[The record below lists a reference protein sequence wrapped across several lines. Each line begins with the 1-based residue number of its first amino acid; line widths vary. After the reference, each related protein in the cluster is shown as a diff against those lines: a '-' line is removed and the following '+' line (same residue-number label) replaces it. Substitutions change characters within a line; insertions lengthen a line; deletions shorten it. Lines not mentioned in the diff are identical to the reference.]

1 MSKSKGNKNNKND
14 KHKFNKNIKSSNQSD
29 YIKKKQYNE
38 TVVLS
43 EKDFYPPP
51 DTRCYKSGIDDIRG
65 GDTFKDYAEYF
76 WQEYYDELFDD

>member
-1 MSKSKGNKNNKND
+1 MSNNNKKKND
-14 KHKFNKNIKSSNQSD
+14 THKLD
-29 YIKKKQYNE
+29 D
-38 TVVLS
+38 TVILS

-76 WQEYYDELFDD
+76 WQEYCDELFDD